1 VVLLG
6 AAAGA
11 FAVAQRTQAPAT
23 VRVQAGA
30 HGIAAV
36 SPHAL
41 YVAAGLGDALV
52 ALAPDGTRAWSHRTR
67 GPVAAIA
74 WAPSGLRIAYV
85 VRVGARFELR
95 LIEGDGDHDELVDAT
110 VRPARP
116 TWSRDSLAIVYVGAG
131 GARTRYDLAHRTHR
145 VLG

>member
-1 VVLLG
+1 
-6 AAAGA
+6 
-11 FAVAQRTQAPAT
+11 
-23 VRVQAGA
+23 VQAGA
-30 HGIAAV
+30 RGIAAV

-41 YVAAGLGDALV
+41 YVAAGLGEALV
-52 ALAPDGTRAWSHRTR
+52 ALAPDGTRAWSHPTA

-95 LIEGDGDHDELVDAT
+95 LIEGDGDHDALVDGT

-116 TWSRDSLAIVYVGAG
+116 TWSRDSLELTYVGAG

-145 VLG
+145 VIRD